1 MTKPIIDVP
10 GIKNPFL
17 RRLWVPVLFI
27 VMTALVLVVWPFEL
41 ALKLLSAILVA
52 LSTIVLAAA
61 ESLEG
66 LIEYFNIIW
75 GMCVVGWKGRE

>member
-1 MTKPIIDVP
+1 
-10 GIKNPFL
+10 
-17 RRLWVPVLFI
+17 
-27 VMTALVLVVWPFEL
+27 
-41 ALKLLSAILVA
+41 LLSAILVA